1 MFMETKM
8 YWLSNDDQI
17 YNDVLF
23 GDMNGYIHIT
33 TV

>member
-8 YWLSNDDQI
+8 YWLSNDDQVD
-17 YNDVLF
+17 NDVLF
-23 GDMNGYIHIT
+23 GDMNGYIHVT

>member
-8 YWLSNDDQI
+8 YCLSNDDQVD
-17 YNDVLF
+17 NDVLF
-23 GDMNGYIHIT
+23 GDMNGYIHVT

>member
-1 MFMETKM
+1 METKM